1 MLILAL
7 DTTSR
12 IASAALCQD
21 GEVIGYGE
29 KDSQMNHSRTILP
42 VVEEMMEQNGRV
54 LREVDVFA
62 ATVGP
67 GSFTGVRIGVAAI
80 KGYAWATGKP
90 CAAVSTLESAAWAAK
105 KYKSTLCAAVK
116 ARQDEFFY
124 AFFRS
129 DGALHRLKE
138 DGVDQ
143 AAVILGQLKQLPQ
156 PICLAGD
163 GAEELQALILAAGD
177 VQVQLAAGCCQNAAA
192 TALCATQLANAGR
205 LVDCHELK
213 PSYLRLS
220 QAERMKNND
229 GKH

>member
-12 IASAALCQD
+12 VASAALCRD
-21 GEVIGYGE
+21 GEIIGYGE

-42 VVEEMMEQNGRV
+42 VVQHLLEQNG
-54 LREVDVFA
+54 LALSGVDVFA

-80 KGYAWATGKP
+80 KGYAMALNKP

-105 KYKSTLCAAVK
+105 DKKGILCAGVQ

-124 AFFRS
+124 AFFEN
-129 DGALHRLKE
+129 DGEIRRKSA
-138 DGVDQ
+138 DQ
-143 AAVILGQLKQLPQ
+143 VGKAQEILRQMEECTGLLW
-156 PICLAGD
+156 ITGD
-163 GAEELQALILAAGD
+163 GGGFLMEYAEKAGLSPLLAE
-177 VQVQLAAGCCQNAAA
+177 GCRQNAAA
-192 TALCATQLANAGR
+192 TALRAFQMAERGELT
-205 LVDCHELK
+205 DCHHLT

-220 QAERMKNND
+220 QAERMKLQN
-229 GKH
+229 K